1 MRCTHRRGG
10 ENKEWKHACRLTIH
24 TVHTVTQTRNLYNVV
39 IAHAAALARRQA
51 ARLPAATTRRCSRR
65 QLLRCTVPRWHAPP
79 RSWRWRACTAA
90 FVASTW
96 MILRARAR
104 AKLALQEEVPRDRV
118 AGCAAHLAAAVPV
131 SARQRKKQLAN
142 RVVRRGR
149 LGGTASSERR
159 GAGSNQ
165 LCLLPGHEPRPS
177 DDFARRSTASRG

>member
-39 IAHAAALARRQA
+39 IAHA
-51 ARLPAATTRRCSRR
+51 RLPAATTRRCSRR
-65 QLLRCTVPRWHAPP
+65 QLMRRTVPRWHTPP
-79 RSWRWRACTAA
+79 RLWRWRACTAA

-104 AKLALQEEVPRDRV
+104 AKLALQEEVPRDLV

-131 SARQRKKQLAN
+131 SARKRKKQLAN
-142 RVVRRGR
+142 CVVRRGR
-149 LGGTASSERR
+149 LGGTSSSERR

-177 DDFARRSTASRG
+177 DDCARRSTASRG